1 MALNY
6 TYLKYK
12 DTYTLENT
20 GSVNLTYH
28 VSKVTCEAT
37 TEIKTAVMVPG
48 QITTLSF
55 PVDGDYSVYLES
67 STQVGMPFIIKHYNH
82 LLMSFI
88 SMVEGIVCGCSKC
101 DECEECNKCEDYLG
115 TLLKAQA
122 FNTLNYPVYQ
132 NYVNQIT
139 QDSLCVFS
147 ETVLCG
153 LLHEKV
159 YGNPEV
165 KEAMLRLISFYYLA
179 FYYQD
184 KFLAVDAEEKAY
196 VTEKYK
202 FDKIAACMRKLGI
215 IPTDPLFMTTTTT
228 TLAPSTTST
237 TTTSSTSTTTTPP
250 SSTTTT
256 TVSPCALE
264 GYAEE
269 TTGTTTTTSTTTLAP
284 CALEGNAEEVTGT
297 TTTSTTTVAPSST
310 TTSTSTTTASPS
322 TTTTTVPTTTS
333 STTTSTSTTTVPT
346 TTTTST
352 TVAPTTT
359 TSTTT
364 TTETPTTTTTTI
376 AGGITVPQGS
386 QLTFPGPDSCTEITV
401 TTYFNDGGGTLIE
414 RGICYN
420 TTGNPSIADS
430 KFIGPTVEGFQ
441 TVLVTGLIPNTNYY
455 WRGYAINEVG
465 TGYYATVTS
474 SPTGWYLPTEP
485 CNSTT
490 TTSTTTTQ
498 TPAACTELLIY
509 PPLTPGTTHTVV
521 FLTCEWGT
529 QETINIPYGGTMGA
543 ICVQPGGVISD
554 NGSVVNAQT
563 YPTFMVCI
571 GNTTTTTTT
580 TTTAPPAINYIFYRC
595 SGAGPGQVIVDEAN
609 LINAGMIPGSV
620 LTIANTIEVTS
631 AAACYTFG
639 AMVSTPVTG
648 HIASGFDQC
657 ECLDLNPA

>member
-228 TLAPSTTST
+228 LAPSTTST
-237 TTTSSTSTTTTPP
+237 TTTSSTTTTTTPP

-346 TTTTST
+346 TTT
-352 TVAPTTT
+352 
-359 TSTTT
+359 
-364 TTETPTTTTTTI
+364 
-376 AGGITVPQGS
+376 
-386 QLTFPGPDSCTEITV
+386 
-401 TTYFNDGGGTLIE
+401 
-414 RGICYN
+414 
-420 TTGNPSIADS
+420 
-430 KFIGPTVEGFQ
+430 
-441 TVLVTGLIPNTNYY
+441 
-455 WRGYAINEVG
+455 
-465 TGYYATVTS
+465 
-474 SPTGWYLPTEP
+474 
-485 CNSTT
+485 STT
-490 TTSTTTTQ
+490 TTSTTTEAPTTTSTTSTTTSSTTAPTTTTTTQ
-498 TPAACTELLIY
+498 GGQACSELEIY

-529 QETINIPYGGTMGA
+529 QETINIPYGGTMGS

-563 YPTFMVCI
+563 YATFMVCI

-609 LINAGMIPGSV
+609 LINAGMTPGSV
-620 LTIANTIEVTS
+620 LTVANTIEVTS
-631 AAACYTFG
+631 ATACYTFG
-639 AMVSTPVTG
+639 GMVSTPVTG
-648 HIASGFDQC
+648 HIALGFDQC
-657 ECLDLNPA
+657 ECIDLSPA

>member
-20 GSVNLTYH
+20 GTVNLTYH

-55 PVDGDYSVYLES
+55 PVDGNYSVYLES
-67 STQVGMPFIIKHYNH
+67 STQVGMPFVIKHYNH

-215 IPTDPLFMTTTTT
+215 IPTDPLYMTTTTT

-237 TTTSSTSTTTTPP
+237 TTTSSTTTTTTPP

-256 TVSPCALE
+256 VPPSS
-264 GYAEE
+264 
-269 TTGTTTTTSTTTLAP
+269 TTTTSSTTTQPTTSTTTTLAP
-284 CALEGNAEEVTGT
+284 CALDGTAVEVTGT
-297 TTTSTTTVAPSST
+297 TTSTSTSTTTAPTSTTTSSST
-310 TTSTSTTTASPS
+310 TSTTTTTAPTTSTSTTTS
-322 TTTTTVPTTTS
+322 TTTTS
-333 STTTSTSTTTVPT
+333 TTSTSTTTEPPLECVSYT
-346 TTTTST
+346 LN
-352 TVAPTTT
+352 APGA
-359 TSTTT
+359 SG
-364 TTETPTTTTTTI
+364 EYNQAEYI
-376 AGGITVPQGS
+376 DCAGQTQVIEAHGYINA
-386 QLTFPGPDSCTEITV
+386 TFCATEIL
-401 TTYFNDGGGTLIE
+401 FGMPFAN
-414 RGICYN
+414 
-420 TTGNPSIADS
+420 
-430 KFIGPTVEGFQ
+430 
-441 TVLVTGLIPNTNYY
+441 
-455 WRGYAINEVG
+455 G
-465 TGYYATVTS
+465 TG
-474 SPTGWYLPTEP
+474 G
-485 CNSTT
+485 C
-490 TTSTTTTQ
+490 
-498 TPAACTELLIY
+498 
-509 PPLTPGTTHTVV
+509 
-521 FLTCEWGT
+521 
-529 QETINIPYGGTMGA
+529 
-543 ICVQPGGVISD
+543 
-554 NGSVVNAQT
+554 
-563 YPTFMVCI
+563 
-571 GNTTTTTTT
+571 
-580 TTTAPPAINYIFYRC
+580 
-595 SGAGPGQVIVDEAN
+595 
-609 LINAGMIPGSV
+609 
-620 LTIANTIEVTS
+620 
-631 AAACYTFG
+631 
-639 AMVSTPVTG
+639 
-648 HIASGFDQC
+648 
-657 ECLDLNPA
+657 